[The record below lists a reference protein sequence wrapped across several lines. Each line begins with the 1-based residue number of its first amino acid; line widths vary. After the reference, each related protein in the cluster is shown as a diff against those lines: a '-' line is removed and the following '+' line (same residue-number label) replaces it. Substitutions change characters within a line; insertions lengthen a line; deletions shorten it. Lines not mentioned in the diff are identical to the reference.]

1 MGAMNRP
8 ASLSSP
14 GEAGASGYS
23 TRDVA
28 ALLSIPVAQV
38 RSYVRSGFLV
48 PGHGPR
54 GEHRFTFQDLIL
66 LRTAKGLVEA
76 RVPSR
81 RIVVALRNLREQ
93 LPEGRS
99 ITGVRISAQGHHVV
113 VRDGREVWNPE
124 SGQALLDFEVSEL
137 AREAASLEQE
147 RSQRT
152 RRQLEPVEET
162 GTEATEADTAEEW
175 FDRGVEVELDDP
187 IAAEDA
193 YRQALEI
200 DPSMVDARLN
210 LGRLLHEAGRTVEA
224 EGHYRSALESRPD
237 DSTALFNLGVA
248 LQDLGRPAE
257 AAEIYEK
264 ALELDDAFADAH
276 YNLAVV
282 YEELGRKKS
291 AIRHLK
297 SYKLLS
303 RG

>member
-8 ASLSSP
+8 ASLSVP

-28 ALLSIPVAQV
+28 ALLGIPVAMV

-48 PGHGPR
+48 PGQGAR
-54 GEHRFTFQDLIL
+54 GEYRFTFQDLIL

-76 RVPSR
+76 RVPPR
-81 RIVVALRNLREQ
+81 RIVLALRNLREQ

-113 VRDGREVWNPE
+113 VRDGLEVWNPE

-137 AREAASLEQE
+137 AREAASLD
-147 RSQRT
+147 SQRE
-152 RRQLEPVEET
+152 RRLAALERVEAA
-162 GTEATEADTAEEW
+162 EAEPAADSAEEW
-175 FDRGVEVELDDP
+175 FDRAVELEPDDP
-187 IAAEDA
+187 AAAEDA

-200 DPSMVDARLN
+200 DPSMVDAQLN

-224 EGHYRSALESRPD
+224 EGHYRRALETRPD
-237 DSTALFNLGVA
+237 DPTALFNLGVA

-257 AAEIYEK
+257 AAEIYER
-264 ALELDDAFADAH
+264 ALEIDPALADAH
-276 YNLAVV
+276 FNLAVV
-282 YEELGRKKS
+282 YEGMGRKKA

-297 SYKLLS
+297 SYKLL

>member
-1 MGAMNRP
+1 MNRS

-28 ALLSIPVAQV
+28 ALLAIPVAHV
-38 RSYVRSGFLV
+38 RSYVRSGFLA
-48 PGHGPR
+48 PGQGPR

-76 RVPSR
+76 RVPHR
-81 RIVVALRNLREQ
+81 RIVLALRNLREQ
-93 LPEGRS
+93 LPEGRPL
-99 ITGVRISAQGHHVV
+99 TGVRISAQGHHVV

-137 AREAASLEQE
+137 AREAASLEQG
-147 RSQRT
+147 RS
-152 RRQLEPVEET
+152 RRAWNEPEAPEEP
-162 GTEATEADTAEEW
+162 DTAETW
-175 FDRGVEVELDDP
+175 FDRGAELEPDDP
-187 IAAEDA
+187 AAAEDA

-210 LGRLLHEAGRTVEA
+210 LGRLLHETGRTMEA
-224 EGHYRSALESRPD
+224 EAHYRLALESRPD

-257 AAEIYEK
+257 ATEVYEK
-264 ALELDDAFADAH
+264 ALESDPALADAH

-297 SYKLLS
+297 SYKRLS
-303 RG
+303 GR